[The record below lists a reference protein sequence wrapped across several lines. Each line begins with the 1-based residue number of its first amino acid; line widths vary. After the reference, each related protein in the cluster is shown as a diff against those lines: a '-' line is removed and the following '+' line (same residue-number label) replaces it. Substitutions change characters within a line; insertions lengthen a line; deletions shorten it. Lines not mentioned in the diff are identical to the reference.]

1 MSSTAAANSRPL
13 LLADPAMMKF
23 QFMVA
28 PTKAATPTNAP
39 TIKQIP
45 TVNSPMATTF
55 ANQVYAPESSMNW
68 MKLRYQSKVMAGLAG
83 AAGTLTI
90 LLQKPLSASP
100 VCIQP
105 GSPSLCSEAST
116 HE

>member
-1 MSSTAAANSRPL
+1 MSRTAAANSRPL

-39 TIKQIP
+39 IIRHTP
-45 TVNSPMATTF
+45 TVNSPIATTL

-83 AAGTLTI
+83 AAGILTI

-100 VCIQP
+100 VTIQS
-105 GSPSLCSEAST
+105 GLLSLCSEAST